1 MQIIRLKEVQVRTGL
16 GRSTLYKLLSEGS
29 FPQSI
34 TLGARAVGWLS
45 SEVDGWIQ
53 SKVEARNSAS
63 LSSVVSESACPARPR
78 L

>member
-1 MQIIRLKEVQVRTGL
+1 MQVIRLKEVQVRTGL

-53 SKVEARNSAS
+53 SKVEERNSAFQ
-63 LSSVVSESACPARPR
+63 SSNVSESACPARN
-78 L
+78 